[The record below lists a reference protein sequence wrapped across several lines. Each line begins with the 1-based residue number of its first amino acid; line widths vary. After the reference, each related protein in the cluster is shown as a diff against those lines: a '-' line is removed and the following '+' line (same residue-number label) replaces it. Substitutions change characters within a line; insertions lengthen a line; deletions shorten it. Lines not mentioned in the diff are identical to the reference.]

1 MKLLLAYLRFHIKSI
16 ILFLIFTGVFCTVF
30 YLYDI
35 ETDAVF
41 YATALCFVLS
51 LIIAAAGFVRFI
63 KKHNALVEM
72 RDNIVISL
80 DQLPEPQTLI
90 EKDYRSMLDIL
101 YKQKCRTES
110 DKAMTITEM
119 TDYYTI
125 WVHQIKTPISA
136 MRLILETEGSHDTEL
151 DQQLFRIEQYVDM
164 VLTYIRTESSTT
176 DYIIK
181 KYPLDDIVKQ
191 AIRKYAKSFIHKKI
205 ALEYTDI
212 KCTVLTDE
220 KWLLFVIEQI
230 ISNSLKYTNEGRI
243 SIYMDRDQPKTLVIE
258 DTGIGIQAED
268 LLRLCEKGYTGFN
281 GRTDKKSTGIGLYL
295 CKQILKKL
303 SHKMKIE
310 SAVGKGTKVFLDL
323 NSENTLSE

>member
-16 ILFLIFTGVFCTVF
+16 ILFIIFAGVFCTVF

-35 ETDAVF
+35 EIDAVI
-41 YATALCFVLS
+41 YAAALCFVLS
-51 LIIAAAGFVRFI
+51 LVIAAAGFMRFI

-72 RDNIVISL
+72 RESILISL

-90 EKDYRSMLDIL
+90 EKDYRAMLDIL

-136 MRLILETEGSHDTEL
+136 MRLILETETSHDTEL
-151 DQQLFRIEQYVDM
+151 ELQLFRIEQYVDM

-181 KYPLDDIVKQ
+181 KYSLDDIVKQ

-205 ALEYTDI
+205 ALEYTDV

-220 KWLLFVIEQI
+220 KWLLFVLEQI
-230 ISNSLKYTNEGRI
+230 ISNSLKYTNEGSI
-243 SIYMDRDQPKTLVIE
+243 SIYMDKDKPKTLVIE
-258 DTGIGIQAED
+258 DTGIGIQEED

-310 SAVGKGTKVFLDL
+310 SEVGKGTKVFLDL
-323 NSENTLSE
+323 NSENTISE

>member
-1 MKLLLAYLRFHIKSI
+1 MKLLIAYLRFHIKSI

-30 YLYDI
+30 FLYDI
-35 ETDAVF
+35 DLDAVF
-41 YATALCFVLS
+41 YAAALCFVLA
-51 LIIAAAGFVRFI
+51 LMITAIGFIRFI
-63 KKHNALVEM
+63 KKHYALVEM
-72 RDNIVISL
+72 QDNIVISL
-80 DQLPEPQTLI
+80 DKLPEPQTLI
-90 EKDYRSMLDIL
+90 EKDYRIMLDIL

-136 MRLILETEGSHDTEL
+136 MRLILETEGSHDREL

-205 ALEYTDI
+205 ALEYSDI
-212 KCTVLTDE
+212 NCTVLTDE

-230 ISNSLKYTNEGRI
+230 VSNSLKYTNEGQI
-243 SIYMDRDQPKTLVIE
+243 SIYMDKDQPKTLVIE
-258 DTGIGIQAED
+258 DTGIGIQTED
-268 LLRLCEKGYTGFN
+268 LSRLCEKGYTGFN

-310 SAVGKGTKVFLDL
+310 STVGKGTKVFLDL
-323 NSENTLSE
+323 NS

>member
-1 MKLLLAYLRFHIKSI
+1 MKLLIAYFRFHIKSI
-16 ILFLIFTGVFCTVF
+16 VLFLIFTGVFCTVF

-35 ETDAVF
+35 DLDAVF
-41 YATALCFVLS
+41 YAAALCFVLA
-51 LIIAAAGFVRFI
+51 LMIAAIGFIRFI

-80 DQLPEPQTLI
+80 DKLPEPQTLI
-90 EKDYRSMLDIL
+90 EKDYRIMLDIL
-101 YKQKCRTES
+101 YQQKCRTES

-136 MRLILETEGSHDTEL
+136 MRLILETEGSYDTEL

-164 VLTYIRTESSTT
+164 VLTYIRTESSST

-191 AIRKYAKSFIHKKI
+191 AIRKYARSFIHKKI
-205 ALEYTDI
+205 ALEYSDI
-212 KCTVLTDE
+212 RCTVLTDE

-230 ISNSLKYTNEGRI
+230 VSNSLKYTNEGHI
-243 SIYMDRDQPKTLVIE
+243 SIYMDKDQPKTLVIE

-310 SAVGKGTKVFLDL
+310 STVGEGTKVFLDL
-323 NSENTLSE
+323 NS